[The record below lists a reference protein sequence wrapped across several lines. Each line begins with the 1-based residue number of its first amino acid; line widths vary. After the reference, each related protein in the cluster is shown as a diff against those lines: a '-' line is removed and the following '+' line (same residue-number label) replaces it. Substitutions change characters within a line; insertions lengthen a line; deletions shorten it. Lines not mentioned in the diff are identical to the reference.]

1 VLNKSGA
8 AFSFPTTLPF
18 VRLCLLSSSKVSTNG
33 DELFGSLCLHNK
45 VFACTGLCGV
55 FFLAVLDLA
64 VGSHS
69 RKRVGSVGIGG
80 QLICILKMFFLP
92 ANLLGSLKAQSCYMV
107 HSGKNFFFAKT
118 K

>member
-1 VLNKSGA
+1 M
-8 AFSFPTTLPF
+8 
-18 VRLCLLSSSKVSTNG
+18 NG
-33 DELFGSLCLHNK
+33 DEFFGSLCLHNK

-69 RKRVGSVGIGG
+69 WKRVGSVGIGG

-92 ANLLGSLKAQSCYMV
+92 ANLLGSLRAQSCYMV
-107 HSGKNFFFAKT
+107 HSGFFFFRQDKIT

>member
-1 VLNKSGA
+1 MVT
-8 AFSFPTTLPF
+8 SFLDLFVCTT
-18 VRLCLLSSSKVSTNG
+18 
-33 DELFGSLCLHNK
+33 

-92 ANLLGSLKAQSCYMV
+92 ANLVGSLKAQSCYMV
-107 HSGKNFFFAKT
+107 HSGKNFFSPKQNNQMRYDAAPFGAET
-118 K
+118 LVALVSR